1 MQPEATRVFLGI
13 FCRAAQY
20 EHRQLVRATML
31 GIAGPDSVSAFSP
44 VAGLSVVHRFVV
56 CGTGAASQTVKNTAT
71 DSRDVGIGALA
82 YLLAPEMTASL
93 AANFAPT

>member
-1 MQPEATRVFLGI
+1 MKISEQSLYCI
-13 FCRAAQY
+13 KK
-20 EHRQLVRATML
+20 
-31 GIAGPDSVSAFSP
+31 
-44 VAGLSVVHRFVV
+44 
-56 CGTGAASQTVKNTAT
+56 VKNTAT